1 MNLPLVLLVATG
13 TLGAFD
19 VLYYHLYRF
28 RLFARGRSAGEE
40 LTHLIRHVSFLGMLA
55 LLASGVTS
63 AAADAA
69 LLALFAIDLVNST
82 ADILLEPASRAD
94 LGGVPA
100 GETLVHVGSSFGLGA
115 TLATY
120 LSARSAL
127 PLPPPTGL
135 LAWQVDGMLAI
146 GVVLFVIEAALF
158 VRARA
163 ALRIPVVAGE
173 RVRGLER
180 RC

>member
-13 TLGAFD
+13 TLGAID

-28 RLFARGRSAGEE
+28 RLFARPTSAAEE
-40 LTHLIRHVSFLGMLA
+40 ATHLIRHVCFLAILA
-55 LLASGVTS
+55 LLASGVRS
-63 AAADAA
+63 PAADGA
-69 LLALFAIDLVNST
+69 LLALFAVDLVNST
-82 ADILLEPASRAD
+82 VDILLEPASRAD

-127 PLPPPTGL
+127 PLPVPEGL
-135 LAWQVDGMLAI
+135 LAWQVGGMLTT
-146 GVVLFVIEAALF
+146 GVVLFVVEGALF
-158 VRARA
+158 LRARA
-163 ALRIPVVAGE
+163 IPPLAAPSASPNLGQ
-173 RVRGLER
+173 
-180 RC
+180 

>member
-28 RLFARGRSAGEE
+28 RLFARRGSAAEE
-40 LTHLIRHVSFLGMLA
+40 ATHLIRHLTFLGILA
-55 LLASGVTS
+55 LLASGVQS
-63 AAADAA
+63 AAADRV
-69 LLALFAIDLVNST
+69 LLVLFAVDLVNST

-100 GETLVHVGSSFGLGA
+100 TETLVHVGSSFGLGA

-120 LSARSAL
+120 LLARPEL
-127 PLPPPTGL
+127 PLPAAAGL
-135 LAWQVDGMLAI
+135 LAWQVAGMLAVGI
-146 GVVLFVIEAALF
+146 GLFVVEGVLF
-158 VRARA
+158 ARA
-163 ALRIPVVAGE
+163 LAAPRVAFEPE
-173 RVRGLER
+173 RAA
-180 RC
+180 